1 MSKRV
6 FHAIN
11 YTPTAQADTTALTS
25 GTYQALKAGNSTL
38 LRVVEI
44 WISGLASVTSPTFM
58 QFARASTLETTPTAL
73 ASPNS
78 DGFMNPLSSA
88 LSTTSTAFVAAS
100 IGPQRSASTSDAKLD
115 LNINA
120 WGGIA
125 RWQSAPDE
133 EWWIYGASTTAAPAG
148 ESILSAFTGGTVG
161 AVSSHIVYEPL

>member
-1 MSKRV
+1 MSKRA
-6 FHAIN
+6 FHATN
-11 YTPTAQADTTALTS
+11 WVPTAQADTTALTS
-25 GTYQALKAGNSTL
+25 ATYMALKAGNSTL
-38 LRVVEI
+38 LQVVEI
-44 WISGLASVTSPTFM
+44 WISGLAAVTSPTIM
-58 QFARASTLETTPTAL
+58 QWARASTLETTPTAL

-100 IGPQRSASTSDAKLD
+100 TGPQRSATTTDPKLD

-125 RWQSAPDE
+125 RWQSAPGE
-133 EWWIYGASTTAAPAG
+133 EWWIHGASTTAAPAG

-161 AVSSHIVYEPL
+161 NVSAHIVYEPM